1 MKSDMFEK
9 DLLEEINNIPRLV
22 TDDVVWRVLTSLKFW
37 ANSKGAYGDRI
48 DDLIRNIE
56 LAEEVDSYLE
66 RIFTLLDVPDF
77 EDAELRIK
85 ELKEG
90 KK

>member
-1 MKSDMFEK
+1 MKSDIFEK
-9 DLLEEINNIPRLV
+9 DLLEEINNIPRVV

-37 ANSKGAYGDRI
+37 ANAKGACGDKI

-56 LAEEVDSYLE
+56 LADEVDSYLE
-66 RIFTLLDVPDF
+66 RIFALLEVPDV

-85 ELKEG
+85 ELKG
-90 KK
+90 GNK